1 MKNFIVTGVIAS
13 AAFLASIALGPNP
26 AHAILS
32 LGPNPTTEGLTYTLE
47 SAATANPLT
56 EQFALVIQGVN
67 VQGTDTRLGRTG
79 VNAFAFNLSSQ
90 NPDSPFTGTVLG
102 IVVNGVLSS
111 GTNGYTFHNGG
122 LNSSGCDGSG
132 NFFCFGHTGAFG
144 AAITGSTVII
154 GFEATLLPGETWAGF
169 ATDLKIDWSGNVNN
183 YSLVSLPIPVN
194 TTCPDCVIN
203 PTVIDAPE
211 PASLALLGVG
221 IVGLAALRRRRVG

>member
-1 MKNFIVTGVIAS
+1 MKNFLVTGVIAM
-13 AAFLASIALGPNP
+13 AAFSAVFALSPNP

-90 NPDSPFTGTVLG
+90 NPDSPWTGTVLG
-102 IVVNGVLSS
+102 TIINGTLSL
-111 GTNGYTFHNGG
+111 GTNGYTFQNGG
-122 LNSSGCDGSG
+122 LNSGGCDGSG

-154 GFEATLLPGETWAGF
+154 GFEATLLPGDSWSNYT
-169 ATDLKIDWSGNVNN
+169 TDLKIDWSGNVNN

-194 TTCPDCVIN
+194 TTCPDCVIT
-203 PTVIDAPE
+203 PFVVDTPE
-211 PASLALLGVG
+211 PASLALLGIG
-221 IVGLAALRRRRVG
+221 LVGLAALRRRWA